1 MNFPAQNI
9 FSIRNEADFN
19 QAALEIFNYQ
29 LNHNPVYGQ
38 FVQYL
43 NIKPESIKNYR
54 DIPCMPVE
62 MFKNHKVL
70 TGKFQTELEFH
81 SSKTTGQI
89 PSRHFVKDATL
100 YQKSLLLGFQEFLG
114 EASDYTIF
122 ALLPSYLERK
132 NASLIHMVNCLIKE
146 NRNDRGGFYLNN
158 YQELIID
165 MLKAQAEKQNVL
177 LWGVSFALTDLCEQ
191 FSGSIKGI
199 RIIETGGMKGRKKEI
214 TREALHDMLN
224 SAFKPTSIDSEYG
237 MTELLSQAWSI
248 NGSAFQTPAWMKIC
262 IRDMHDPRSLVK
274 TNQTGG
280 INVIDLANIHSC
292 SFLETRDIGKQNENG
307 FSVLGRLDNSEI
319 RGCNL
324 LVQ

>member
-9 FSIRNEADFN
+9 FTIRSEADFN
-19 QAALEIFNYQ
+19 QAALEIFKHQYH
-29 LNHNPVYGQ
+29 HNPVYGQ

-43 NIKPESIKNYR
+43 NIKPESIKNYQ

-62 MFKNHKVL
+62 MFKNHKVI
-70 TGKFQTELEFH
+70 TGEFQAELEFH

-89 PSRHFVKDATL
+89 PSRHFVKDAAL
-100 YQKSLLLGFQEFLG
+100 YQKSLLLGFQKFLG
-114 EASDYTIF
+114 NASDYTIF

-132 NASLIHMVNCLIKE
+132 NASLVHMVDCLIKK
-146 NRNDRGGFYLNN
+146 NQNSRGGFYLNN
-158 YQELIID
+158 YQELMND
-165 MLKAQAEKQNVL
+165 MRKAQAEKQNVL

-191 FSGSIKGI
+191 FPGNIKGI

-248 NGSAFQTPAWMKIC
+248 NGSAFQTPSWMKIC

-274 TNQTGG
+274 AGQTGG
-280 INVIDLANIHSC
+280 INIIDLANIHSC

-307 FSVLGRLDNSEI
+307 FSVLGRFDNSEI

-324 LVQ
+324 MVQ